1 MHEVHPPYLQL
12 KEDIVTAIHDGEYKT
27 GDLLPS
33 QRALSEKY
41 GMSHMTVR
49 RAINELISEGIIYS
63 IQGKGIYV
71 AQQKLAYDYGS
82 LQGLDIQLERFG
94 MKPSTKVLDA
104 KVMMAST
111 MIARTLQIE
120 VAMPV
125 VYLQR
130 LRFADGKPISLH
142 SVFLPSHL
150 VPGILEKENLK
161 ISLFKTLRED
171 YGLTLAGSTNN
182 VSAEIASEEVTK
194 MLEGT
199 HPTAVIV
206 KEQITYLDT
215 GEIIEYSLNYARG
228 DIYSVCYEEGV
239 VPRKREGELPIS

>member
-1 MHEVHPPYLQL
+1 
-12 KEDIVTAIHDGEYKT
+12 
-27 GDLLPS
+27 
-33 QRALSEKY
+33 
-41 GMSHMTVR
+41 
-49 RAINELISEGIIYS
+49 
-63 IQGKGIYV
+63 
-71 AQQKLAYDYGS
+71 
-82 LQGLDIQLERFG
+82 
-94 MKPSTKVLDA
+94 
-104 KVMMAST
+104 